1 MSPKFGANQ
10 KLLGLTGNDLVRS
23 CQEPIISDVQFFLG
37 WNCFV
42 RHPLFARTHFG
53 HFCWQHLPSPRWLTK
68 QETPEKCQFITFGK
82 NIENL
87 RPKIQVSLQRRTQSN
102 CWRVKNIFYVHPIH
116 YYFFQLNWLV
126 CILYYVDLPI
136 GDSSDL
142 LFRYNLGLFFLAFPT
157 HFKVSTI

>member
-1 MSPKFGANQ
+1 MIEHNTMPHPNSHQAPGLTNKCLKSLVQ
-10 KLLGLTGNDLVRS
+10 TKSCLLGLTGNDLVRS

-126 CILYYVDLPI
+126 CILYYV
-136 GDSSDL
+136 
-142 LFRYNLGLFFLAFPT
+142 
-157 HFKVSTI
+157 

>member
-10 KLLGLTGNDLVRS
+10 KLLGLTGNYLVRS

-102 CWRVKNIFYVHPIH
+102 CWRVKNIHPIH
-116 YYFFQLNWLV
+116 YYFFQLNLLV
-126 CILYYVDLPI
+126 CILYYVTMCRAANRRLI
-136 GDSSDL
+136 W
-142 LFRYNLGLFFLAFPT
+142 F
-157 HFKVSTI
+157 IIQI

>member
-10 KLLGLTGNDLVRS
+10 KLLGLTGNDLARS

-102 CWRVKNIFYVHPIH
+102 CCTSYPLLFLPTELAGLHSV
-116 YYFFQLNWLV
+116 L
-126 CILYYVDLPI
+126 CVDLPI

>member
-10 KLLGLTGNDLVRS
+10 KLLGLTGNYLVRS

-87 RPKIQVSLQRRTQSN
+87 RPKIQVSLQRRTQS
-102 CWRVKNIFYVHPIH
+102 KELKI
-116 YYFFQLNWLV
+116 YFLCASYPLLFLPTELTGLHSVV
-126 CILYYVDLPI
+126 CVDLPI